1 MKQSGLTGQDQH
13 AREANPL
20 RTQEKSKDRVASLLA
35 LSRRAFL
42 RRASGVAVATLAADA
57 FGVPIV
63 NDTTRVEAEE
73 IGPVRTKQRRQ
84 QAYHLRK
91 EAAQFQRD
99 LPLPD
104 HPDNGDEAR
113 YPNKIGSYS

>member
-20 RTQEKSKDRVASLLA
+20 RTQEKSKDRVASVSA

-57 FGVPIV
+57 FGGPIV
-63 NDTTRVEAEE
+63 NNTTRVEAEE
-73 IGPVRTKQRRQ
+73 IGPVRAK
-84 QAYHLRK
+84 
-91 EAAQFQRD
+91 
-99 LPLPD
+99 
-104 HPDNGDEAR
+104 
-113 YPNKIGSYS
+113 

>member
-13 AREANPL
+13 AREANPP
-20 RTQEKSKDRVASLLA
+20 RKQEHSKDRVVSLPA

-42 RRASGVAVATLAADA
+42 RRASSVTVATLAADA

-73 IGPVRTKQRRQ
+73 IGPVRAKQRRQ
-84 QAYHLRK
+84 
-91 EAAQFQRD
+91 
-99 LPLPD
+99 
-104 HPDNGDEAR
+104 
-113 YPNKIGSYS
+113 

>member
-13 AREANPL
+13 AREANPP
-20 RTQEKSKDRVASLLA
+20 RKQEHPKDRVVSLPA

-42 RRASGVAVATLAADA
+42 RRASGVTVATLAADA
-57 FGVPIV
+57 FGGPIV
-63 NDTTRVEAEE
+63 NNTTRVEAEE
-73 IGPVRTKQRRQ
+73 IGPVRAKQRRQ

-99 LPLPD
+99 LPLPA
-104 HPDNGDEAR
+104 HPDGAAGPDNT
-113 YPNKIGSYS
+113 PW